1 MRTFEY
7 LKDIFNLHGKSIG
20 WAIIEEKIMCSDGAQ
35 TVELKPGLIIKGSRV
50 YVDLFARRLFSTI
63 KLPELERN
71 VYAARKEK
79 AGNGMI
85 TFVVKEDNEK
95 TLFLPKTFIN
105 DIYNVTRYGAWMEEQ
120 SLL

>member
-95 TLFLPKTFIN
+95 T
-105 DIYNVTRYGAWMEEQ
+105 
-120 SLL
+120 